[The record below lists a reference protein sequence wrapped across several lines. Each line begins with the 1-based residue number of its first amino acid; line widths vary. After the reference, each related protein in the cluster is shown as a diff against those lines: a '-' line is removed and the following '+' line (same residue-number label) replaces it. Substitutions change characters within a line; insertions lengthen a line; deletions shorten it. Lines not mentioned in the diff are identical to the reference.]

1 MTTALAPSPLH
12 RWTSNSEPDPT
23 NLQYEA
29 AVLAL
34 QTICK
39 AKRWPLESALVW
51 CGALRA
57 CCHLPPHE
65 RRRPDAAL
73 PNPRTDYCS
82 IPQLCR
88 AIQGLAIDSLH
99 AYAKHADVFVI
110 LAPKI
115 THADKGTPCDYTSYQ
130 GRMYA
135 SRPPT
140 SPPISRPLP
149 PVQAHTC
156 LGIPP
161 FCRDVQ
167 NPGGVARSSCATP

>member
-1 MTTALAPSPLH
+1 M
-12 RWTSNSEPDPT
+12 
-23 NLQYEA
+23 
-29 AVLAL
+29 LAL
-34 QTICK
+34 QAICE
-39 AKRWPLESALVW
+39 AKGWPLESALVW
-51 CGALRA
+51 FGALRA
-57 CCHLPPHE
+57 CCHAPASLTE
-65 RRRPDAAL
+65 RCRPDAAL
-73 PNPRTDYCS
+73 PAPRADYCS

-140 SPPISRPLP
+140 SPSFSDPFRPSRPTP
-149 PVQAHTC
+149 APAS
-156 LGIPP
+156 P
-161 FCRDVQ
+161 FCRDVP